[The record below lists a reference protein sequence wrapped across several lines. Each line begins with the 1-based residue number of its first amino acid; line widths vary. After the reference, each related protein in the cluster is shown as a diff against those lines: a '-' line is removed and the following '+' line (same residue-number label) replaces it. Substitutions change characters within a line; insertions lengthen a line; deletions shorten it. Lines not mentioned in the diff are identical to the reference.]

1 MNKLLKGLKEKE
13 NLTYTLNG
21 ALTHKSTN
29 NKCLDLFALGGAYRG
44 RPDEDCIKLFQ
55 EAFEEDSVIA
65 LKLLFYIR
73 DVRDGLGER
82 RFFRVCYRWLA
93 LDHPDI
99 AKKYIQYI
107 PKFGRWDDLY
117 SLFDTPLEKK
127 VLDYLT
133 MQFIIDQIM
142 TEPSLLFKWLPSEN
156 TSSKATRKLA
166 TKIRTHF
173 DLSPREYRKALSAG
187 RKKLKLVETAMSQNQ
202 WNSIEYDKLPSI
214 AGFKYKNAFLTKD
227 KKRYLEFINSNKT
240 KVNAATLYPY
250 QVVSKVIN
258 SYDNEEREILNKYWD
273 NLKDYFNGKEFNG
286 IAVVDTSGSMYGTP
300 INVAISLGL
309 YLAEK
314 AKGPFANHYIS
325 FSSKPQ
331 LIETRGKDFFDK
343 VVNIYKTNLIE
354 NTNIEAVFDLILD
367 TAIAAGASQED
378 LPENIIIISDMEF
391 DLAVYSNQ
399 KINTNTLLEN
409 MYIKFKD
416 YNYTM
421 PKLIFW
427 NVNSYQNN
435 IPVINPNEKISYVSG
450 FTPAIFETLL
460 SGKTGIELMLETI
473 SKYDFISSF

>member
-214 AGFKYKNAFLTKD
+214 AGFKYK
-227 KKRYLEFINSNKT
+227 
-240 KVNAATLYPY
+240 
-250 QVVSKVIN
+250 
-258 SYDNEEREILNKYWD
+258 
-273 NLKDYFNGKEFNG
+273 
-286 IAVVDTSGSMYGTP
+286 
-300 INVAISLGL
+300 
-309 YLAEK
+309 
-314 AKGPFANHYIS
+314 
-325 FSSKPQ
+325 
-331 LIETRGKDFFDK
+331 
-343 VVNIYKTNLIE
+343 
-354 NTNIEAVFDLILD
+354 
-367 TAIAAGASQED
+367 
-378 LPENIIIISDMEF
+378 
-391 DLAVYSNQ
+391 
-399 KINTNTLLEN
+399 
-409 MYIKFKD
+409 
-416 YNYTM
+416 
-421 PKLIFW
+421 
-427 NVNSYQNN
+427 
-435 IPVINPNEKISYVSG
+435 
-450 FTPAIFETLL
+450 
-460 SGKTGIELMLETI
+460 
-473 SKYDFISSF
+473 